1 MCSADCIVGVAS
13 EKTSWSIVTVFK
25 SFCIM
30 INCLRVTPQHDHS
43 MCTCKFECRLLS
55 TARWIA
61 LLSCKAS
68 TGVCITKS
76 LSQQLTHIAE
86 EKEAAAAAE
95 RKRLTDRV
103 KRRPERNRA
112 FKVEALQ
119 A

>member
-1 MCSADCIVGVAS
+1 MACIVHLSLCVQVAQHS
-13 EKTSWSIVTVFK
+13 TVNRFAELQGLNRSLHKEVTQ
-25 SFCIM
+25 
-30 INCLRVTPQHDHS
+30 LR
-43 MCTCKFECRLLS
+43 
-55 TARWIA
+55 
-61 LLSCKAS
+61 
-68 TGVCITKS
+68 
-76 LSQQLTHIAE
+76 QQLTHIAE

>member
-1 MCSADCIVGVAS
+1 MACIVHLSLCVQVAQHS
-13 EKTSWSIVTVFK
+13 TVNRFAELQGLNRSLQKEVTQ
-25 SFCIM
+25 
-30 INCLRVTPQHDHS
+30 LR
-43 MCTCKFECRLLS
+43 
-55 TARWIA
+55 
-61 LLSCKAS
+61 
-68 TGVCITKS
+68 
-76 LSQQLTHIAE
+76 QQLTHIAE